1 MTLAAPAMRCL
12 NDLTDTRVVYSEV
25 VSDRPQRIAPAAI
38 GGDDGLVSP
47 WVLARR
53 LGSWLQAGAWTAGPL
68 GGRGPVATVGARTQR
83 SCPIRGALGFSVVPM
98 VPADPCRRRRI
109 ERTARRHPAPSHRK
123 RFQAQY
129 LDFSDV
135 PSASCWLRIGGRRRA
150 QISDHFVIEVR
161 PAPERPIAAE
171 AKRSPGSLSIVR
183 LMRSGTCCMLSHGA
197 FPEQR

>member
-47 WVLARR
+47 WMLARR

-109 ERTARRHPAPSHRK
+109 GRTARRHPAPSHREKVPGSIFGFLRRSECFILASQWGAAGGLRFLITSSSKSGPPLNDRLQPK
-123 RFQAQY
+123 RKEVQ
-129 LDFSDV
+129 
-135 PSASCWLRIGGRRRA
+135 
-150 QISDHFVIEVR
+150 DHF
-161 PAPERPIAAE
+161 
-171 AKRSPGSLSIVR
+171 RS
-183 LMRSGTCCMLSHGA
+183 SG
-197 FPEQR
+197 